1 MPAQVLVNGV
11 LVGWANCSCV
21 IGGVVVTGINK
32 IAYSEKQKK
41 ENIGGGGTAEPVGR
55 GYGPVTYEGGELS
68 LLLEEW
74 KAIIAAAPGRRPTK
88 IPMFDLPI
96 VFDNGMPSDIVRN
109 CEFTENNFTSSEG
122 DTKIFVTVPFI
133 FAGLDR

>member
-1 MPAQVLVNGV
+1 MPAQVLVNGT

-41 ENIGGGGTAEPVGR
+41 ENIMGAGSEPVGR
-55 GYGPVTYEGGELS
+55 GIGGTTYEGGELS
-68 LLLEEW
+68 LLMEEW
-74 KAIIAAAPGRRPTK
+74 KAIIAASPGRRPTK
-88 IPMFDLPI
+88 LPMFDIPI
-96 VFDNGMPSDIVRN
+96 VFDNGMPADLVRN
-109 CEFTENNFTSSEG
+109 VEFTENNFTSQEG
-122 DTKIFVTVPFI
+122 DTKIYVTVPYI